1 MPAGGATTTSAQARP
16 TWRESLGDP
25 LVISVIVYAVVALI
39 ASVAAYFALFSQF
52 AYYDDEGTLLVTVKA
67 FAGGDTLYRDVYSI
81 YGPFYYELFGG
92 FFAVTGLDVTTEASR
107 SIVLILW
114 VASSLLLGFAA
125 HRLSGRLALGVVGTG
140 AAFGALYVLQGEPMH
155 PQGLC
160 ILLLAAFAFLATLGP
175 GRRPLWLGAG
185 AGALLA
191 ALILTKVNLGAFAV
205 AAVAL
210 AAVLAVEGLRRRRW
224 LVALVLLG
232 FLALPF
238 FVMARDLSEGW
249 VRELV
254 LIEMMATAAVMVSAE
269 PFRQRHEADADDGST
284 TRWVLGAGVGFACV
298 SAAILVAIFLTGPSV
313 SDVWDGVITQAVR
326 VRDVLITPLLFP
338 GAAIDWALV
347 AFAVAVLV
355 SRLRPTFDTRASLCS
370 GLLRGLAGLT
380 ILLTIAHIVP
390 IGFNPT
396 SQNPIVLPML
406 LAWVAAVPPR
416 GAEEPTYKRFLRVL
430 LPALAIGQTLQVYPV
445 AGSQMGIA
453 AATFVPAAVLC
464 LDDALTELRA
474 WSEARGVVALRRF
487 GIVATVLAAALAVQ
501 FTVDSILR
509 PAVTNVLAYDDRES
523 MPFAGAGALHLSA
536 EEVERYSRLVD
547 LIHSHR
553 CSTFIGYPNLDSL
566 YLWSGIEAPPP
577 KAPGAWINALDD
589 ESQQRVVDEMKASP
603 RPCAIRSDEQAE
615 AWLHGSPPPLD
626 APLVDYIFN
635 DFRPVAEVDQFTFML
650 PKKSS

>member
-25 LVISVIVYAVVALI
+25 TVISVIVYAIVALI

-52 AYYDDEGTLLVTVKA
+52 AGYDDEGTLLVTVKA
-67 FAGGDTLYRDVYSI
+67 FVNGDTLYRDVYSI

-92 FFAVTGLDVTTEASR
+92 FFKITGFDVTTEASR
-107 SIVLILW
+107 SIVLVLW
-114 VASSLLLGFAA
+114 VGSSLLLGFAA

-140 AAFGALYVLQGEPMH
+140 AAFGALYVLQAEPMH

-191 ALILTKVNLGAFAV
+191 ALVLTKVNLGAFAV

-232 FLALPF
+232 FLVLPF

-254 LIEMMATAAVMVSAE
+254 LIEMLATGAVMVAAE
-269 PFRQRHEADADDGST
+269 PFRRAPEASADDGPT
-284 TRWVLGAGVGFACV
+284 GRWLLGAATGFACV
-298 SAAILVAIFLTGPSV
+298 FVAILIAIFLTGPSV
-313 SDVWDGVITQAVR
+313 ADVWDGVITQAVR
-326 VRDVLITPLLFP
+326 VRDVLITPLIFP
-338 GAAIDWALV
+338 GAAVDWALL
-347 AFAVAVLV
+347 ALALSVLV
-355 SRLRPTFDTRASLCS
+355 SRLRPTFGGGPSLWS

-380 ILLTIAHIVP
+380 ILLAIAHIVP

-416 GAEEPTYKRFLRVL
+416 GAEEPTYTRFLRVL

-453 AATFVPAAVLC
+453 AATFVPAAALC
-464 LDDALTELRA
+464 LGDSLTELRA
-474 WSEARGVVALRRF
+474 WSEVRGVGGLRRF
-487 GIVATVLAAALAVQ
+487 GIAAAVLTVALAAQ
-501 FTVDSILR
+501 FTLDSMLR
-509 PAVTNVLAYDDRES
+509 PAVNNVVAYDERES
-523 MPFAGAGALHLSA
+523 LPFPGTGAMHLPA

-566 YLWSGIEAPPP
+566 YLWSGIEAPAP

-589 ESQQRVVDEMKASP
+589 ESQQRVVDELKASP

-626 APLVDYIFN
+626 APLVNYIFN
-635 DFRPVAEVDQFTFML
+635 GFRPVAQVDQFTFML
-650 PKKSS
+650 PKKPS